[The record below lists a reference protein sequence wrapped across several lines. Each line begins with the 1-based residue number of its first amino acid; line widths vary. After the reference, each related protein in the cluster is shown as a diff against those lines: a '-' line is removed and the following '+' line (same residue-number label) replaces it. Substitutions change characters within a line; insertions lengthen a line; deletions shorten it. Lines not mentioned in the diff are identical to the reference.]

1 MQWLLSLI
9 LTAFMFASTAAYA
22 VVVLAVAW
30 FLPYSA
36 CYEVVRVWA
45 RIQLGAAR
53 LLCGLDYVVE
63 GAEHIPAG
71 AHISMWRHSSA
82 WETVAQMLIFPPQA
96 WVLKREILWI
106 PVIGWATRLMR
117 PIAIDRSAHRAAVSQ
132 VIEQGQQR
140 LAEGIWV
147 LLYPEGTR
155 VPVGERRRYGISGA
169 ALGVAAGCKILPV
182 AHNAG
187 RYWARRGLLK
197 RRGTIRVVI
206 GPPVD
211 CAGRDA
217 REVIEQV
224 RAWIDAKTA
233 ELGG

>member
-30 FLPYSA
+30 FLPYST

-45 RIQLGAAR
+45 RMQLGAAR

-63 GAEHIPAG
+63 GAEHIPPG

-132 VIEQGQQR
+132 VIEQGQRR

-169 ALGVAAGCKILPV
+169 ALGVAAGCQIVPV

-217 REVIEQV
+217 REVIEEV
-224 RAWIDAKTA
+224 RAWIDGKTA